1 MKRNVSLEDI
11 SDGRLYDEN
20 DLVKVGCNDC
30 AGCSSCCRGMGDTI
44 ILDPLD
50 AYRLSE
56 GLQKPFQE
64 LIGSYAELG
73 VVDGLILPH
82 LKMSGAEEACSFLNA
97 EGRCSIH
104 PFRPGICRLF
114 PLGRYYE
121 NGTFRYFLQKDECTK
136 TNRTKVKV
144 SKWIDTPDLKSYKE
158 FVLAWHNFLK
168 ACEQM
173 LEDQQDEE
181 FAKNL
186 SLYLLKLFYLRP
198 YETEMDFY
206 TQFHAR
212 RMRAEEDLL

>member
-1 MKRNVSLEDI
+1 MKRNVSLEEI

-56 GLQKPFQE
+56 GLKKPFQE
-64 LIGSYAELG
+64 LLGSHAELG

-82 LKMSGAEEACSFLNA
+82 LKMSGTEEACSFLDA

-121 NGTFRYFLQKDECTK
+121 NGTFRYFLQKDECAK
-136 TNRTKVKV
+136 TNRTKMKV
-144 SKWIDTPDLKSYKE
+144 SKWIDTPDLKNYKE

-168 ACEQM
+168 DCEQM

-186 SLYLLKLFYLRP
+186 SLYLLKLFYLRT

-206 TQFHAR
+206 AQFHAR

>member
-1 MKRNVSLEDI
+1 
-11 SDGRLYDEN
+11 
-20 DLVKVGCNDC
+20 
-30 AGCSSCCRGMGDTI
+30 
-44 ILDPLD
+44 
-50 AYRLSE
+50 
-56 GLQKPFQE
+56 
-64 LIGSYAELG
+64 
-73 VVDGLILPH
+73 
-82 LKMSGAEEACSFLNA
+82 
-97 EGRCSIH
+97 
-104 PFRPGICRLF
+104 LF